1 MRHVDLNISFIRPP
15 WMAVFVPASTGIS
28 YENQTGGFACLPR
41 QIEGYYVPVF
51 NQLAYESLRSIFEV
65 TLGGSGTYRGVV
77 WEGKMRDDLGEAV
90 AGVRMDSSGWRSD
103 RGPSGPGPISTSR
116 NRRSVGAGHIS
127 RRPGRFDL
135 GEL

>member
-1 MRHVDLNISFIRPP
+1 
-15 WMAVFVPASTGIS
+15 MAVFVPASAGIS

-90 AGVRMDSSGWRSD
+90 AECEWTHRVG
-103 RGPSGPGPISTSR
+103 GPIEVPLVLDESR
-116 NRRSVGAGHIS
+116 LLEIDEAWVPVIS
-127 RRPGRFDL
+127 PDDPGVLIWENSD
-135 GEL
+135 